1 MAEFQIT
8 PEFFWL
14 GLMILC
20 LVIEAATVGLA
31 TIWFAAGALAATAA
45 SVLGVGILG
54 QILLFFTVS
63 LVLLTFTRPFAL
75 KYISPH
81 KIRTNYEDL
90 VDQTVKITECVD
102 NAADSGTAVFH
113 GQAWS
118 ARMYRD
124 DLTLKEG
131 ELAKVAAIK
140 GVKLI
145 LAPLN
150 EPDGKAE

>member
-63 LVLLTFTRPFAL
+63 LVLLTFTRPFA
-75 KYISPH
+75 
-81 KIRTNYEDL
+81 
-90 VDQTVKITECVD
+90 
-102 NAADSGTAVFH
+102 
-113 GQAWS
+113 
-118 ARMYRD
+118 
-124 DLTLKEG
+124 
-131 ELAKVAAIK
+131 
-140 GVKLI
+140 
-145 LAPLN
+145 
-150 EPDGKAE
+150 

>member
-102 NAADSGTAVFH
+102 NAADSRFSRAGMVSPNVSRRFDIKRR
-113 GQAWS
+113 GV
-118 ARMYRD
+118 
-124 DLTLKEG
+124 G
-131 ELAKVAAIK
+131 ES
-140 GVKLI
+140 
-145 LAPLN
+145 N
-150 EPDGKAE
+150 CH